1 MVLPSIQALRFIA
14 TLLVLLF
21 HMALLP
27 TGFKGVDL
35 FFVISGFVLF
45 YNYHARPAS
54 IRSQRRRYFIH
65 RLTKIFLLY
74 WTALIARYLVVPFP
88 FNTSLIAS
96 VLLLPGHNPILSI
109 SWSLSCELYF
119 YGLLGITLFYIPT
132 RWHKGLFIG
141 AFALTAGVKLFN
153 TWFFSLHGLPIYFL
167 AGPNLWEFLCG
178 ILAGYLF
185 CWPAVSNPSSPSTA
199 SPSKAPPSTAFPS
212 TASPGISFPFLL
224 FSLLLLALFWFLPL
238 AYSFAYYHFVYGSVA
253 LLLVLMTARSEKRRP
268 WNGPFK
274 DWVLRL
280 GNASYAI
287 YLFGPVLVHA
297 LRPHIHELPWKIGAM
312 FTLVVFSL
320 LINHF
325 YEEPLLRIIRNAFTA
340 KKNALPKTASPL

>member
-21 HMALLP
+21 HMILMP

-35 FFVISGFVLF
+35 FFVISGFVLY

-54 IRSQRRRYFIH
+54 MRTQRRRYFIH
-65 RLTKIFLLY
+65 RLTKIYLLY
-74 WTALIARYLVVPFP
+74 WTALIARYLVEPFP
-88 FNTSLIAS
+88 FDTPLLAS
-96 VLLLPGHNPILSI
+96 ILLLPGHHPVLDI

-119 YGLLGITLFYIPT
+119 YGLLGITLFYIPA
-132 RWHKGLFIG
+132 RWHKILFAGAFIG
-141 AFALTAGVKLFN
+141 TAAVKLFN
-153 TWFFSLHGLPIYFL
+153 TWVFPLRGSPIYFL

-185 CWPAVSNPSSPSTA
+185 CRLAAAPDTSSPDT
-199 SPSKAPPSTAFPS
+199 TL
-212 TASPGISFPFLL
+212 PGKKTPYLSI
-224 FSLLLLALFWFLPL
+224 SLLLLVLFWLLPFLR
-238 AYSFAYYHFVYGSVA
+238 SNAYYHFAYGSVA
-253 LLLVLMTARSEKRRP
+253 LLLVTTTALSEKQRP
-268 WNGPFK
+268 WKGPLK

-287 YLFGPVLVHA
+287 YLFGPILVRI
-297 LRPHIHELPWKIGAM
+297 LRSHIRELPWKIAAM
-312 FTLVVFSL
+312 LILIVFSL

-325 YEEPLLRIIRNAFTA
+325 FEEPLLKTVRNILMRR
-340 KKNALPKTASPL
+340 KSPSTLKSSL